1 MSRTQV
7 VYKKRIIETLEEL
20 PESKLKEVLDFIE
33 FLRNKRKRNEDPI
46 LRVSGCL
53 SGDSLSALFM
63 ESSRNNAG
71 KWDKTNT
78 HIR

>member
-33 FLRNKRKRNEDPI
+33 FLRNKRKKNEDPI

-53 SGDSLSALFM
+53 SGDSLSAKEIEEALYGEFQ
-63 ESSRNNAG
+63 
-71 KWDKTNT
+71 K
-78 HIR
+78 

>member
-1 MSRTQV
+1 MSKTQV

-33 FLRNKRKRNEDPI
+33 FLRNKRKKNEDPV

-53 SGDSLSALFM
+53 SGDALSAKEIEEDLYGEFQ
-63 ESSRNNAG
+63 
-71 KWDKTNT
+71 K
-78 HIR
+78 